1 MTAQPTTV
9 LTRVKICGLRH
20 PQHARAAIDAGAD
33 LLGIVFAPSRR
44 QASVDEGRAIRA
56 EVGPRIE
63 VVDST
68 PDAFAAARAAHGPLL
83 VGVFAGQSPD
93 EINRIALAV
102 DLDIVQLSGGEHPS
116 IAARIQRPVI
126 RTVHIPPA
134 QSAPGAQIEEAGAL
148 KGDAASPDPA
158 SAAKTA
164 LADAQREPPTVTHL
178 DTKSAEGGGS
188 GETFDWSIAALIA
201 PQHPFLMAGGLDSDN
216 VARAIA
222 QVAPWGVDVS
232 SGVETDGVKDP
243 AKIQAF
249 LFAARAAQKASSA

>member
-9 LTRVKICGLRH
+9 LTRTKICGLRQ
-20 PQHARAAIDAGAD
+20 PRHARVAIDAGAD

-68 PDAFAAARAAHGPLL
+68 PEAFAAARAAHGPLL

-126 RTVHIPPA
+126 RTVHV
-134 QSAPGAQIEEAGAL
+134 SPGAPKGAADISNAVSSAEA
-148 KGDAASPDPA
+148 
-158 SAAKTA
+158 A
-164 LADAQREPPTVTHL
+164 LADATQQPPTVTHL

-188 GETFDWSIAALIA
+188 GKTFDWSIAALIA
-201 PQHPFLMAGGLDSDN
+201 PQHPFLMAGGLDPDN
-216 VARAIA
+216 VGRAIA
-222 QVAPWGVDVS
+222 QVVPWGVDVS

>member
-1 MTAQPTTV
+1 M
-9 LTRVKICGLRH
+9 TRVKICGLRQ
-20 PQHARAAIDAGAD
+20 PQHARVAIDAGAD

-44 QASVDEGRAIRA
+44 QATVDEGRAIRV

-68 PDAFAAARAAHGPLL
+68 PDAFATAIDTARRQPQPLL

-93 EINRIALAV
+93 EINRIAVSV

-126 RTVHIPPA
+126 RTVHVPA
-134 QSAPGAQIEEAGAL
+134 DTP
-148 KGDAASPDPA
+148 DATL
-158 SAAKTA
+158 AAETA
-164 LADAQREPPTVTHL
+164 LADAQVNPPTVTHL

-188 GETFDWSIAALIA
+188 GESFDWSVAEAIA
-201 PQHPFLMAGGLDSDN
+201 PRRDFLMAGGLDPDN
-216 VARAIA
+216 VARAIS
-222 QVAPWGVDVS
+222 QVRPWGVDVS

-243 AKIQAF
+243 TKIQSF
-249 LFAARAAQKASSA
+249 LAAARAAQKAPSR